1 MDLEQEMQ
9 DLLHEESYLSEL
21 ISQLSELKYR
31 KGYDYCAKD
40 IGKLLD
46 ELEDKK
52 EKIQEDIKDLTN
64 NIVMAAEV
72 YAGEYCNNTDVADN
86 YIWDY

>member
-9 DLLHEESYLSEL
+9 DLLHEENYLSEL

-40 IGKLLD
+40 IGKSLD
-46 ELEDKK
+46 ELENKK

-64 NIVMAAEV
+64 NIIMAAEV
-72 YAGEYCNNTDVADN
+72 NAGD
-86 YIWDY
+86 YIVGGEQVESYI